1 MREVLDLHIHSH
13 FSMATSKNM
22 DLEHMSEWARKKGIT
37 ILATGDITHPLWV
50 NTLKNKLTDLQN
62 GLFEFN
68 GTKFI
73 LCGEVNIVFKKN
85 EKLRKIHLLVAV
97 PSFKLLTALDRVL
110 SHFGNLSVDG
120 RPTLFISGEQ
130 FVKVVSSISD
140 EIFIIPAHIWTPWFG
155 LFGSK
160 SGFDRIED
168 CFGKET
174 EKIFALETGLSSD
187 PYMNYL
193 VRDIDRFTMVS
204 NSDAHSPENIAR
216 EANVMKDIFSY
227 KDIFDIIKNKDK
239 RFLFTIEFFPEEGKY
254 FGDGHRKCNVHFV
267 PKDKKKVLCPICGK
281 PLTYGVFH
289 RVMAL
294 ANWKKEE
301 RKNDKIP
308 FKHVIPLKEIIAQV
322 VEKGKNT
329 KTVDNI
335 YQHVVS
341 IFGSELNVLIFEKE
355 ETLFSKLDTEIAEAI
370 VSMRKENVEKQI
382 GYDGVY
388 GKILIK
394 KKNKEGQ
401 LGIFDRSFW

>member
-1 MREVLDLHIHSH
+1 MREVVDLHLHSY
-13 FSMATSKNM
+13 FSRATSKDM
-22 DLEHMSEWARKKGIT
+22 DLEHMAEWARKKGVT
-37 ILATGDITHPLWV
+37 ILGTSDITHPEWV
-50 NTLKNKLTDLQN
+50 NILKHKLTDLQN

-68 GTKFI
+68 GIKFI
-73 LCGEVNIVFKKN
+73 LCGEVNLVFRKN

-97 PSFKLLTALDRVL
+97 PSFKLLTILNKTL
-110 SHFGNLSVDG
+110 SRFGDLSVDG
-120 RPTLFISGEQ
+120 RPTLFMSGEQ
-130 FVKVVSSISD
+130 FIKITSSISN
-140 EIFIIPAHIWTPWFG
+140 EIFVIPAHIWTPWFG

-168 CFGKET
+168 CFEDET

-227 KDIFDIIKNKDK
+227 KDIFDAIKNKDQ

-267 PKDKKKVLCPICGK
+267 PKDEKRVLCPVCGK

-289 RVMAL
+289 RVMTL
-294 ANWKKEE
+294 SGWKREE
-301 RKNDKIP
+301 RKDGKIP
-308 FKHVIPLKEIIAQV
+308 FKHIIPLKEIIAQV
-322 VEKGKNT
+322 VEKGKKT
-329 KTVDNI
+329 KTVDRI
-335 YQHVVS
+335 YQYILS
-341 IFGSELNVLIFEKE
+341 ILGSELNALIFEKE
-355 ETLFSKLDTEIAEAI
+355 DTLFSKLDKEIAEAI
-370 VSMRKENVEKQI
+370 VNMRKEDVEKQI

-394 KKNKEGQ
+394 SREGQ
-401 LGIFDRSFW
+401 FGTFD